1 MSGALN
7 FGSKEGARVAVS
19 HRSPAPATRRPE
31 ARRVGVR
38 LAAAAALAGLA
49 SLAGAAPADAQFMT
63 NYPVIVPPPPPP
75 AQNFVVPQQRSAP
88 RQDRLPTLPPPQQS
102 QEYHGQT
109 REPVGRF

>member
-31 ARRVGVR
+31 ARRVGVG

-49 SLAGAAPADAQFMT
+49 SLAGAAPAGAQFMT
-63 NYPVIVPPPPPP
+63 NYPVIVPPPPP
-75 AQNFVVPQQRSAP
+75 AQNFVVPQRSAP
-88 RQDRLPTLPPPQQS
+88 RQDRPPALPPPQQS

-109 REPVGRF
+109 REPV